1 MSDFK
6 RLLKYIPYFECEDN
20 EFCKLESGYPDYDG
34 RLLEFINHSYGADLL
49 EGDYIRYLNENVK
62 DHDFPALIPSADLEL
77 LKSILTYYVR
87 QERFSDGVWAKAA
100 KERVFLRI
108 LYRLRELT
116 GQEGDE
122 EIGPIN
128 N

>member
-6 RLLKYIPYFECEDN
+6 RLLKYIPYFESEDD
-20 EFCKLESGYPDYDG
+20 EFCKLESGYPEYDG
-34 RLLEFINHSYGADLL
+34 RLLEFINDSYGEDLL

-87 QERFSDGVWAKAA
+87 QERFCDGVWAKAA
-100 KERVFLRI
+100 KEKVFLRI
-108 LYRLRELT
+108 LYRLRDLA